1 MLGHFADFR
10 KDVVMLKPV
19 TLHVYDTREL
29 RIAKNFVIL
38 GFLFTML
45 DIIIRFSFANIVLQ
59 VIVSLV
65 SLAVGIIGFY
75 KISKLARSITLFR
88 NFSLSTFVNL
98 VNGVILTLGIQEV
111 LKSFLFLPLMACNIY
126 WLYKFFTELSVLS
139 GDNFFINGFKISCFA
154 LVLLFIGIFDANRL
168 VLIASML
175 VVLVGFGCIL
185 IGAFRLKQIT
195 YFISDEGV

>member
-1 MLGHFADFR
+1 
-10 KDVVMLKPV
+10 MLKPV
-19 TLHVYDTREL
+19 TLHVYNTREL

-45 DIIIRFSFANIVLQ
+45 DIIIRFSFPSVVLQ
-59 VIVSLV
+59 IIVSLT

-88 NFSLSTFVNL
+88 NFSLSTFINL
-98 VNGVILTLGIQEV
+98 TNGVILILGIQEV
-111 LKSFLFLPLMACNIY
+111 LKLFLFLPLLGFNVY
-126 WLYKFFTELSVLS
+126 WLYKFFSELSALS
-139 GDNFFINGFKISCFA
+139 GDIFFINGFKISCFA
-154 LVLLFIGIFDANRL
+154 LVLLFVGIFDANRF

-185 IGAFRLKQIT
+185 LGAFRLKQIT
-195 YFISDEGV
+195 YFISDKDV